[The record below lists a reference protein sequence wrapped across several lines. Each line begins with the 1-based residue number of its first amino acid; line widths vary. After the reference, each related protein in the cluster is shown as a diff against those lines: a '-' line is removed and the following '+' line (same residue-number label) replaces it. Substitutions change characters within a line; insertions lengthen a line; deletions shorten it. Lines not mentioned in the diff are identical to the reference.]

1 MLINNYIRIIV
12 NGKHIQHL
20 KSLGYEDIKCYKEL
34 EILTEHLPQNS
45 NIKVNVMCDN
55 CFIEKSIKYQDYNKH
70 TLNRSKKYH
79 CLNCSNI
86 KIKETMLNRYGGH
99 YAKTD
104 EYKEKMSKTSL
115 DKYGH
120 THYSKTSEYKEK
132 FKKTCSDRYG
142 VDNPFKSDNLNIQV
156 NKRISMEEN
165 NKWIRID
172 KMSEFNIY
180 KNKVRK
186 LTRNNV
192 KLLKW
197 DGFDFYDNEYIE
209 ENFTLNP
216 YHNNYPT
223 IDHKISI
230 YDGFTKNI
238 PADDI
243 AGVNNLCW
251 TKRIINITKNKK
263 SHY

>member
-1 MLINNYIRIIV
+1 M
-12 NGKHIQHL
+12 
-20 KSLGYEDIKCYKEL
+20 
-34 EILTEHLPQNS
+34 
-45 NIKVNVMCDN
+45 
-55 CFIEKSIKYQDYNKH
+55 
-70 TLNRSKKYH
+70 
-79 CLNCSNI
+79 
-86 KIKETMLNRYGGH
+86 
-99 YAKTD
+99 
-104 EYKEKMSKTSL
+104 

-192 KLLKW
+192 KLLEW
-197 DGFDFYDNEYIE
+197 DGTDFYDNEYIK

-230 YDGFTKNI
+230 YEGFTKNI
-238 PADDI
+238 PVEEI
-243 AGVNNLCW
+243 ANVIGCTAIAIETTLRSE
-251 TKRIINITKNKK
+251 RII
-263 SHY
+263 S